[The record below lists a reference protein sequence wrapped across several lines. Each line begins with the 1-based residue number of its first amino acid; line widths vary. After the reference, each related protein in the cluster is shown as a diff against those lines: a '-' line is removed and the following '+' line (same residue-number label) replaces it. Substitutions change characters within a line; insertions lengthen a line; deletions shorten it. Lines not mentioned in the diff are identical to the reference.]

1 MSDRYQP
8 KPGDIVAYRDTHGT
22 WHTEKATADSVEAI
36 AYCPEV
42 ILLEAAPVPPAP
54 WPTSPMILVVDGER
68 RPTGQPG
75 DLTVTSLSGQ
85 ILLRTPE
92 GHYRGVR
99 SRLVKQSRG
108 DQIRKWVNLAAV
120 EDRALRDLSEAAH
133 NGPLGSVSDAVQ
145 EVLTSADM
153 VQDGRY
159 LQ

>member
-1 MSDRYQP
+1 MSRHHHP
-8 KPGDIVAYRDTHGT
+8 RLGDVVAYRDVRG
-22 WHTEKATADSVEAI
+22 WHATKVTASNIEAI
-36 AYCPEV
+36 DDYTEV
-42 ILLEAAPVPPAP
+42 VILEAAPESPAP

-133 NGPLGSVSDAVQ
+133 NGPISDVSDAIQ
-145 EVLTSADM
+145 DVLTSADM
-153 VQDGRY
+153 VKDGRY

>member
-1 MSDRYQP
+1 MSRHHHP
-8 KPGDIVAYRDTHGT
+8 RLGDVVACRDADGT
-22 WHTEKATADSVEAI
+22 WHTARVTASSADAI
-36 AYCPEV
+36 DDCTEV
-42 ILLEAAPVPPAP
+42 VILEAAPEEPTP
-54 WPTSPMILVVDGER
+54 WPAAPMILVVDGER

-108 DQIRKWVNLAAV
+108 DQIRKWVDLAAV

-133 NGPLGSVSDAVQ
+133 NGPISDVSDAIQ
-145 EVLTSADM
+145 DVLTSADM
-153 VQDGRY
+153 VKDGRY

>member
-1 MSDRYQP
+1 MSRHHHP
-8 KPGDIVAYRDTHGT
+8 RLGDVVAYRDVRG
-22 WHTEKATADSVEAI
+22 WHATKVTASNIEAI
-36 AYCPEV
+36 DDYAEV
-42 ILLEAAPVPPAP
+42 VILEAAPEPPAP

-68 RPTGQPG
+68 CPTGQPG

-120 EDRALRDLSEAAH
+120 EQQAITDLASVAL
-133 NGPLGSVSDAVQ
+133 NGPLAALDDAVTD
-145 EVLTSADM
+145 VLTSADM
-153 VQDGRY
+153 VKDGGY

>member
-1 MSDRYQP
+1 MSRHHHP
-8 KPGDIVAYRDTHGT
+8 RLGDVVAYRDVRG
-22 WHTEKATADSVEAI
+22 WHATKVTAGNIEAI
-36 AYCPEV
+36 DGYAEV
-42 ILLEAAPVPPAP
+42 VILEAAPVPPTP

-108 DQIRKWVNLAAV
+108 DQIRKWVDLVAVEQQAIADLASVALSGPLAAL
-120 EDRALRDLSEAAH
+120 D
-133 NGPLGSVSDAVQ
+133 GAVTD
-145 EVLTSADM
+145 VLTSADM
-153 VQDGRY
+153 VKDGGY

>member
-1 MSDRYQP
+1 MSRHHHP
-8 KPGDIVAYRDTHGT
+8 RLGDVVAYRDVRG
-22 WHTEKATADSVEAI
+22 WHATKVTASNAEAI
-36 AYCPEV
+36 DDYAEVV
-42 ILLEAAPVPPAP
+42 ILETAPEEPAP
-54 WPTSPMILVVDGER
+54 WPISPMILVVDGER

-133 NGPLGSVSDAVQ
+133 NGPISDVSYAIQD
-145 EVLTSADM
+145 VLTSADM
-153 VQDGRY
+153 VKDGGY

>member
-1 MSDRYQP
+1 MSRHHHP
-8 KPGDIVAYRDTHGT
+8 RLGDVVAYRDVRG
-22 WHTEKATADSVEAI
+22 WHATKVTASNIEAI
-36 AYCPEV
+36 DDYAEV
-42 ILLEAAPVPPAP
+42 VILEAAPEPPAP

-108 DQIRKWVNLAAV
+108 DQIRKWVDLAAV
-120 EDRALRDLSEAAH
+120 EDKALRDLSEAAH
-133 NGPLGSVSDAVQ
+133 NGPISDVSDAIQ
-145 EVLTSADM
+145 DVLTSADM
-153 VQDGRY
+153 VKDGGY

>member
-1 MSDRYQP
+1 MSRHHHP
-8 KPGDIVAYRDTHGT
+8 RLGDVVAYRDVRG
-22 WHTEKATADSVEAI
+22 WHATKVTASNIEAI
-36 AYCPEV
+36 DDYTEV
-42 ILLEAAPVPPAP
+42 VILEAAPESPAP

-120 EDRALRDLSEAAH
+120 EDRALRDLAEAAH
-133 NGPLGSVSDAVQ
+133 NGPISDVSDAIQ
-145 EVLTSADM
+145 DVLTSADM
-153 VQDGRY
+153 VKDGRY

>member
-1 MSDRYQP
+1 MSRHHHP
-8 KPGDIVAYRDTHGT
+8 RMGDVVAYRDVRG
-22 WHTEKATADSVEAI
+22 WHATKVTASNIEAI
-36 AYCPEV
+36 DDYAEVV
-42 ILLEAAPVPPAP
+42 ILEADPEPPAP

-120 EDRALRDLSEAAH
+120 EQQAITDLASVAL
-133 NGPLGSVSDAVQ
+133 NGPLAALDDAVTD
-145 EVLTSADM
+145 VLTSAEM
-153 VQDGRY
+153 VKDGGY
-159 LQ
+159 IQ

>member
-1 MSDRYQP
+1 MSRHHHP
-8 KPGDIVAYRDTHGT
+8 RLGDVVACRDADGT
-22 WHTEKATADSVEAI
+22 WHTARVTASSADAI
-36 AYCPEV
+36 DDYTEVV
-42 ILLEAAPVPPAP
+42 ILEVAPESPAP
-54 WPTSPMILVVDGER
+54 WPISQMILVVDGER

-108 DQIRKWVNLAAV
+108 DQIRKWVDLAAV
-120 EDRALRDLSEAAH
+120 EDKALRDLSEAAH
-133 NGPLGSVSDAVQ
+133 NGPISDVSDAIQ
-145 EVLTSADM
+145 DVLTSADM
-153 VQDGRY
+153 VKDGRY

>member
-1 MSDRYQP
+1 MSRHHHPQL
-8 KPGDIVAYRDTHGT
+8 GDVVAYRDVRG
-22 WHTEKATADSVEAI
+22 WHATKVTASNAEAI
-36 AYCPEV
+36 DDYTEAV
-42 ILLEAAPVPPAP
+42 ILEAAPESPAP

-75 DLTVTSLSGQ
+75 DLTVTSLTGQ

-108 DQIRKWVNLAAV
+108 DQIHKWVDLVAV
-120 EDRALRDLSEAAH
+120 EQQAIADLASVAL
-133 NGPLGSVSDAVQ
+133 NGPLAALDGAVTD
-145 EVLTSADM
+145 VLTSADM
-153 VQDGRY
+153 VKDGGY

>member
-1 MSDRYQP
+1 MSRHHHP
-8 KPGDIVAYRDTHGT
+8 RLGDVVAYRDVRG
-22 WHTEKATADSVEAI
+22 WHATKVTASNIEAI
-36 AYCPEV
+36 DDYAEVV
-42 ILLEAAPVPPAP
+42 ILEASPESPAP
-54 WPTSPMILVVDGER
+54 WPISPMILVVDGER

-120 EDRALRDLSEAAH
+120 EQQAITDLASVAL
-133 NGPLGSVSDAVQ
+133 NGPLAALDGAVTD
-145 EVLTSADM
+145 VLTSADM
-153 VQDGRY
+153 VKDGRY

>member
-1 MSDRYQP
+1 MSRHHHPQL
-8 KPGDIVAYRDTHGT
+8 GDIVACRDADGT
-22 WHTEKATADSVEAI
+22 WHTARVTASSVEAI
-36 AYCPEV
+36 DDCTEV
-42 ILLEAAPVPPAP
+42 VILEAAPESPAP

-120 EDRALRDLSEAAH
+120 EDKALRDLSEAAH
-133 NGPLGSVSDAVQ
+133 NGPLGSVSDAIQ
-145 EVLTSADM
+145 DVLTSADM
-153 VQDGRY
+153 VKDGRY

>member
-1 MSDRYQP
+1 MSRHHHP
-8 KPGDIVAYRDTHGT
+8 RLGDIVACRDADGT
-22 WHTEKATADSVEAI
+22 WHTARVTASSADAI
-36 AYCPEV
+36 DDCTEV
-42 ILLEAAPVPPAP
+42 VILEAAPETPAP

-108 DQIRKWVNLAAV
+108 DQIRKWVDLAAV
-120 EDRALRDLSEAAH
+120 EDKALRDLSEAAH
-133 NGPLGSVSDAVQ
+133 NGPISDVSDAIQ
-145 EVLTSADM
+145 DVLTSADM
-153 VQDGRY
+153 VKDGRY

>member
-1 MSDRYQP
+1 MSRHHHP
-8 KPGDIVAYRDTHGT
+8 RLGDVVAYRDVRG
-22 WHTEKATADSVEAI
+22 WHATKVTASNIEAI
-36 AYCPEV
+36 DDYAEV
-42 ILLEAAPVPPAP
+42 VILEAAPESPAP
-54 WPTSPMILVVDGER
+54 WPISPMILVVDGER

-108 DQIRKWVNLAAV
+108 DQIRKWVDLAAV

-133 NGPLGSVSDAVQ
+133 NGPISDVSDAIQ
-145 EVLTSADM
+145 DVLTSADM
-153 VQDGRY
+153 VKDGRY